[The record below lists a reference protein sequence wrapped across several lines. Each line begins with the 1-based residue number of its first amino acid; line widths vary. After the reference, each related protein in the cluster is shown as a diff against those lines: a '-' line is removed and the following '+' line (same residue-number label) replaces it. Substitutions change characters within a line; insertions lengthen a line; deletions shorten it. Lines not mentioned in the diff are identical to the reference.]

1 MVQINETKYQG
12 LMRKIF
18 NDLKETYPELLMFGD
33 NKPNDELP
41 TFDDVEGMSIDF
53 NNEARYGNLK
63 LSYKICGQTS
73 TVDVVLENI

>member
-1 MVQINETKYQG
+1 MNETKCQK
-12 LMRKIF
+12 LMQKIF
-18 NDLKETYPELLMFGD
+18 MDIKGVYPELLMFGD
-33 NKPNDELP
+33 NKSNDELP
-41 TFDDVEGMSIDF
+41 TFDDIEGMSIDF